1 MRYCCNAALLLQ
13 LGYIM
18 FYVRTPAEGGQE
30 AIAGA
35 LSILWLVVPHV
46 QDIHFKDLKQTL
58 RKEQC
63 DVRTPRVSTRLYRK
77 LLSSLNIFFFVF
89 LVVYC

>member
-1 MRYCCNAALLLQ
+1 MRLQ

-35 LSILWLVVPHV
+35 LSILWLVVPNV

-63 DVRTPRVSTRLYRK
+63 DVRSSYLGFFCNCSCLCCRVSQ
-77 LLSSLNIFFFVF
+77 
-89 LVVYC
+89 C

>member
-1 MRYCCNAALLLQ
+1 
-13 LGYIM
+13 M

-63 DVRTPRVSTRLYRK
+63 DVRTSEFLRVSIQKIDVQSEYL
-77 LLSSLNIFFFVF
+77 FVF
-89 LVVYC
+89 LAIYCQLCYKGCLRIECFSPC